1 MWFYVYTKTIACMR
15 FFEGGFLGKEVKVE
29 QKPVEMAENEETVV
43 STEAS
48 IEELEASGEEL
59 PEEKLPFP
67 RATVVNQMRKYLDHG
82 KQIKGQVKDE
92 MNIWLGKMIQRTT
105 AKMNEHPYSYVD
117 GGMFREAIE
126 TYENVQDIE
135 NERKRIILQLESVKA
150 ACDVLINEVDRKF
163 RK

>member
-1 MWFYVYTKTIACMR
+1 LVVIDLKKEAKQAEKSLKEPKTEEEAVS
-15 FFEGGFLGKEVKVE
+15 EKQETENVE
-29 QKPVEMAENEETVV
+29 QE
-43 STEAS
+43 
-48 IEELEASGEEL
+48 IEELEKTGEEL

-67 RATVVNQMRKYLDHG
+67 RATVVNRMRIHLDQG

-92 MNIWLGKMIQRTT
+92 MNIWLGKMLERITK
-105 AKMNEHPYSYVD
+105 KMNEHPYSYVD

-135 NERKRIILQLESVKA
+135 HEKKRIIMQLESIKA

-163 RK
+163 HK

>member
-1 MWFYVYTKTIACMR
+1 MVIDLKKETKQAEKTL
-15 FFEGGFLGKEVKVE
+15 EGAKTEEKQETVE
-29 QKPVEMAENEETVV
+29 QE
-43 STEAS
+43 
-48 IEELEASGEEL
+48 IEELEKTGEEL

-67 RATVVNQMRKYLDHG
+67 RATVVNRMRIHLDSG

-92 MNIWLGKMIQRTT
+92 MNIWLGKMLERITK
-105 AKMNEHPYSYVD
+105 KMNEHPYSYVD

-135 NERKRIILQLESVKA
+135 HEKKRIIMQLESIKA

-163 RK
+163 HK

>member
-1 MWFYVYTKTIACMR
+1 MLIWL
-15 FFEGGFLGKEVKVE
+15 FFEGGIVAKETKT
-29 QKPVEMAENEETVV
+29 EETPQETANIEE
-43 STEAS
+43 TEENLEES
-48 IEELEASGEEL
+48 IEKIEASGEEV
-59 PEEKLPFP
+59 PEDKLPFP

-92 MNIWLGKMIQRTT
+92 MNIWLGKMIERTT
-105 AKMNEHPYSYVD
+105 RKMNEHPYSYVD

-135 NERKRIILQLESVKA
+135 NERKRLILQLEAVKA